1 MIVAVSP
8 ETEKAIV
15 KLAAKNGQDVSVLA
29 GRYLEI
35 ALKSQQFADDE
46 PDALNRAIAKM
57 KGRTP
62 EQIAEARDQ
71 LFQAAKPPRPLPAG
85 QSIFD
90 AIGSQWPGD
99 ETDEEVLAALDKLS

>member
-1 MIVAVSP
+1 MIVTVSP

-15 KLAAKNGQDVSVLA
+15 KLAAKRGQDAAVLA

-35 ALKSQQFADDE
+35 ALKSQQITDDE
-46 PDALNRAIAKM
+46 PDALTQAIAKL
-57 KGRTP
+57 KSRAP

-71 LFQAAKPPRPLPAG
+71 LFQAAKPSRPLPAG

-90 AIGSQWPGD
+90 VIGGQWPGD
-99 ETDEEVLAALDKLS
+99 ETDEEVLAALEKLS